1 MMPPIDKPWEYLF
14 AFEDPNSARRFV
26 VAMVLNLADIAMFID
41 GCEVYVLDAAIDN
54 RRDRI
59 VQLARSS
66 SSSHVRQ
73 VRVPGE

>member
-1 MMPPIDKPWEYLF
+1 MRPWDKPWEYLF
-14 AFEDPNSARRFV
+14 AFEDPHSARRFV
-26 VAMVLNLADIAMFID
+26 VALVLNLDDVAIFID

-73 VRVPGE
+73 VRMPTE

>member
-1 MMPPIDKPWEYLF
+1 VKAREYLF
-14 AFEDPNSARRFV
+14 AFEDPHSARRFV
-26 VAMVLNLADIAMFID
+26 VALVLNLDDVAMYID
-41 GCEVYVLDAAIDN
+41 GCEVHVLDGAIDN

-73 VRVPGE
+73 VRVPPE